1 MWSGSVHRKHSVRKF
16 RGASP
21 SCAVTSSPGAS
32 AAVAQ
37 GSAGAQLAAVQPGAA
52 PGVEGVARHSQGLP
66 AQYPALFGL
75 LSSCLNLVPPTPNLM
90 VVYGKTFQKLLLP
103 HSSEQKLS

>member
-1 MWSGSVHRKHSVRKF
+1 MVWLCAQEALSQEVSGGLPQLCCDFFPWRLGSG
-16 RGASP
+16 GA
-21 SCAVTSSPGAS
+21 
-32 AAVAQ
+32 